1 MSVKKHSKEIKNKM
15 SIAHKGKYIGDKNPN
30 WKGGKTK
37 SDRYIMICLS
47 PDNPFI
53 SMTPKDDNIIR
64 EHRLIMAKH
73 LNRCLESWEIVHH
86 KNGIRDDNRI
96 ENLELINSN
105 SKHMRLHHPYIIF
118 DKKEYMRKYLN
129 RYYKKNRERL
139 NKYHRQW
146 WKTKNEKIL
155 T

>member
-1 MSVKKHSKEIKNKM
+1 MP
-15 SIAHKGKYIGDKNPN
+15 AKGKYIGDKNPN

-37 SDRYIMICLS
+37 SKGYIMICLS
-47 PDNPFI
+47 PDSPFI
-53 SMTPKDDNIIR
+53 SMTPKDDNIIM

-73 LNRCLESWEIVHH
+73 LGRCLETWEIVHH

-96 ENLELINSN
+96 ENLELINYN
-105 SKHMRLHHPYIIF
+105 SKHLNLYHR
-118 DKKEYMRKYLN
+118 KKIKTLDIKNYFKD
-129 RYYKKNRERL
+129 YYKRNREKL

-146 WKTKNEKIL
+146 WKAKKEKIL